1 MAQVSSG
8 SFTTT
13 ASEGRSLTF
22 NWSVNSTSI
31 SGNYKDIYWSLT
43 GSGSAGGYVMAGNFT
58 VVIDGETV
66 YSSATRIQLWSGTV
80 VASGTK
86 RIYHGTT
93 GNKTFSASASAG
105 IYAVAVNCSGSGS
118 WELPTIPR
126 YFTKT
131 PILTL
136 SSKNETSMIFNWSTS
151 ETASGVCYDIYN
163 SSDTLIFSSASTSIN
178 STSGNITVTGLS
190 PNTTYKVRVR
200 ATRKD
205 SGLESA
211 SDKNTQ
217 ATYNYPHI
225 TKVGV
230 TDLVI
235 GNSQTLTLYNPL
247 GRTVTVKMNK
257 DTAGGTQLYSGTT
270 KTTSINFA
278 PAGSIL
284 YATIPNS
291 TSGKAVY
298 TCIYSNLHTQSTSGA
313 YTYKIKG
320 TEVPTFTTFTYKDS
334 NTAVTGVTGND
345 QVLVKGLSTLQVTIP
360 SANKMVANNSA
371 TAKNYTI
378 SIDNLSD
385 TKNYATTDVVSS
397 LGVINSSGTKRINVK
412 AYDSRNL
419 FTLAYK
425 DITVYDYAKPVINAS
440 ITRLN
445 NFEAETTIKVNGT
458 FTTLNVGGTNK
469 NSITAVQYRYRE
481 TGGTWSNYVTLT
493 TTISNNKFTCND
505 VVISLDNTKSFEFEI
520 KAIDKL
526 DYNTGTVKVDVG
538 EAIFFISTNKKAC
551 YINGEVIK
559 LGYREP
565 ARLVDGDYN
574 TMCGNESG
582 FYRSTSVTNAPY
594 TQAGQ
599 NASSNWFYIT
609 QIAHSLTYLLQI
621 ASPFFDTGLYYRSC
635 KAGTWTNWVKVSDN
649 QNLIAQILANTQDK
663 PATAGTEQLYKI
675 ATKTISRGSDDIITV
690 NTSTGKATVNKDVG
704 LVRIILNTQ
713 VYSTGSATYLTIRGY
728 KNNTQF
734 GNMRFKPQTG
744 YETRASSFFYTT
756 LSKGDILDIRIV
768 SDSTTLTMQNA
779 SIIIEQL

>member
-31 SGNYKDIYWSLT
+31 SGNYKDIDWSLV

-66 YSSATRIQLWSGTV
+66 YSSSNRIELWNGTV

-86 RIYHGTT
+86 RLYHGTT

-105 IYAVAVNCSGSGS
+105 IYAYAVNCSGSGS

-126 YFTKT
+126 YANITKFTVDKVNET
-131 PILTL
+131 TVKVTWGA
-136 SSKNETSMIFNWSTS
+136 SASCDKVWYSTNNGSTWTEKNEFPSF
-151 ETASGVCYDIYN
+151 
-163 SSDTLIFSSASTSIN
+163 
-178 STSGNITVTGLS
+178 NITGLKA
-190 PNTTYKVRVR
+190 NTSYNFKIRVR
-200 ATRKD
+200 RQD
-205 SGLESA
+205 SQLTTDS
-211 SDKNTQ
+211 NTVVQ
-217 ATYNYPHI
+217 TTYNYPHI
-225 TKVGV
+225 SKVGV
-230 TDLVI
+230 TDLII
-235 GNSQTLTLYNPL
+235 GNNQTLTLYNPL
-247 GRTVTVKMNK
+247 GRTVTIKMTK
-257 DTAGGTQLYSGTT
+257 DTAKGTELYSGTT

-284 YATIPNS
+284 YATIPNN

-334 NTAVTGVTGND
+334 NTAVTGVTGNN

-360 SANKMVANNSA
+360 SSNKMVANNRA

-520 KAIDKL
+520 KATDKL

-609 QIAHSLTYLLQI
+609 QIAHNDKYLVQI
-621 ASPFFDTGLYYRSC
+621 ASPFFETGLYYRNC
-635 KAGTWTNWVKVSDN
+635 LNGTWSNWFSLGSETTYKNPFYGCYLRKYNGFVEMKIDTL
-649 QNLIAQILANTQDK
+649 QAGITIA
-663 PATAGTEQLYKI
+663 GWGW
-675 ATKTISRGSDDIITV
+675 SDIIGTLPAGYRPNMQIV
-690 NTSTGKATVNKDVG
+690 SNVYATNNSNAFVPVTIEINKDGNIKLRNRSANSINVNKDHFCV
-704 LVRIILNTQ
+704 
-713 VYSTGSATYLTIRGY
+713 YLTFPIG
-728 KNNTQF
+728 
-734 GNMRFKPQTG
+734 G
-744 YETRASSFFYTT
+744 
-756 LSKGDILDIRIV
+756 
-768 SDSTTLTMQNA
+768 
-779 SIIIEQL
+779 

>member
-31 SGNYKDIYWSLT
+31 SGNYKDIDWSLV

-66 YSSATRIQLWSGTV
+66 YSSSTRIQLWNGTV

-86 RIYHGTT
+86 RLYHGTT

-105 IYAVAVNCSGSGS
+105 IYAYAVNCSGSGS

-126 YFTKT
+126 YADITKFTVDKV
-131 PILTL
+131 
-136 SSKNETSMIFNWSTS
+136 NETTVKVTWG
-151 ETASGVCYDIYN
+151 A
-163 SSDTLIFSSASTSIN
+163 SASCDKVWY
-178 STSGNITVTGLS
+178 STNNGSTWTEKSEFPSFNITGLKA
-190 PNTTYKVRVR
+190 NTSYNFKLRVR
-200 ATRKD
+200 RQD
-205 SGLESA
+205 SQLTTDS
-211 SDKNTQ
+211 NTVVQ
-217 ATYNYPHI
+217 TTYNYPHI

-235 GNSQTLTLYNPL
+235 GNNQTLTLYNPL
-247 GRTVTVKMNK
+247 GRTVTIKMTK
-257 DTAGGTQLYSGTT
+257 DTASGTQLYSGTT
-270 KTTSINFA
+270 NTTSINFA

-345 QVLVKGLSTLQVTIP
+345 QVLVKGLSALQVTIP

-425 DITVYDYAKPVINAS
+425 DITVYDYTKPVINAS

-520 KAIDKL
+520 KATDKL

-599 NASSNWFYIT
+599 DSSSNWFYIT
-609 QIAHSLTYLLQI
+609 QVAHSLTYLLQI
-621 ASPFFDTGLYYRSC
+621 ATPFFDTGIYYRTC
-635 KAGTWTNWVKVSDN
+635 QAGTWTQWFSLATDTTYKNPFTGCYIRRCNGFVEMKIVS
-649 QNLIAQILANTQDK
+649 LSANT
-663 PATAGTEQLYKI
+663 TIAGWGWSSPLGTLPVGYRPNMQIETPVFAESSSSAWLPVTLQINKG
-675 ATKTISRGSDDIITV
+675 GSVELRNRSGNSITL
-690 NTSTGKATVNKDVG
+690 NKDHFCV
-704 LVRIILNTQ
+704 
-713 VYSTGSATYLTIRGY
+713 
-728 KNNTQF
+728 
-734 GNMRFKPQTG
+734 
-744 YETRASSFFYTT
+744 T
-756 LSKGDILDIRIV
+756 LMFPIGG
-768 SDSTTLTMQNA
+768 
-779 SIIIEQL
+779 